1 MLKKLTISQHFLFWA
16 AFTTLLFYVAVFLGW
31 TGLGVA
37 RDSLKTVHDEH
48 MVRTVQLVEMAN
60 ELNENRTLVIRAFQH
75 DPKDSLSRFHDHPIS
90 EHLEAIRANREDI
103 SQLWTAY
110 AAGEHA
116 GDERL
121 LMADF
126 VGKRNAWLNRL
137 NETVAALE
145 RGDFS
150 DKIKLNYL
158 GAGRVEGE
166 EAFAA
171 LTALRGY
178 QEKRVAAASLEAEAH
193 FDQGRAA
200 FMLLL
205 ILGAVITSWTAVT
218 TLRRL
223 RLGFATAQ
231 AAAQAIAEG
240 DLERPVSKGGQDEVG
255 QLLAQMA
262 VMREKLQAMVNDLR
276 RSEAHAVKL
285 GRTYALLSEVNQ
297 SIVRVPEPSALFDEA
312 CRIAV
317 ALGGFRM
324 AWIGLLDPVSKAVRP
339 VAYAGEAGDYW
350 ENLTIVLDDGPSGRG
365 PTASALG
372 AGEPMVANDIE
383 HDPRMAPWREN
394 ALKHGY
400 RASAAFPL
408 VVAGKVRGAFNLYAA
423 ETNFFDVDEIE
434 LFNELAKNLAFAL
447 EFADQAE
454 MRRESEQELSAANQL
469 LQENMARTQMLV
481 DSALDG
487 VISMDHEGRVIGWNP
502 QAEHIFGYTSQQ
514 ALGREVAELIVPPS
528 HREAH
533 RQGMARFLKTGASTV
548 IGKRMEVMGLRADG
562 SEFPVELT
570 IATLNRKGLVF
581 FSAYAR
587 DITER
592 KQAEETLLKLSLAVE
607 QSPHSIV
614 ITGLDANIEYVNE
627 AFVKVTGYSRE
638 EMIGKNPRILN
649 SGKTPVESYRAMW
662 ASLSRGE
669 VWRGEFI
676 NRRKDGS
683 EYVEQVIISPVRQP
697 DGRITNFL
705 AIKED
710 VTERKQI
717 AEELEQHRH
726 HLEELVQTRT
736 GELAHAKDAA
746 EAASRAKSTFLAN
759 MSHEIR
765 TPMNAIIGLNHLLQ
779 KEITA
784 PKPHG
789 QLVKIGK
796 AAQHLLHIINNIL
809 DLSKIEANKV
819 SLEETDFTLERVI
832 EHALSMIS
840 ERASSKDLR
849 LVTEIDPAVP
859 GKLHGD
865 PLRLGQ
871 ILLNFV
877 SNAIKFSEHGKITIR
892 ANLAED
898 EAERILLRIEVE
910 DQGIGLMPEQQALL
924 FQAFTQAD
932 DSTTRRYGGTG
943 LGLAIAR
950 HLATLMGGEAGVES
964 QPGVGSTFWVT
975 ARLGKVADQ
984 CLLADRGE
992 RALPIQLERLLAQ
1005 RYSGVRVLL
1014 AEDDP
1019 VNQEVALELLSESGL
1034 LVDVAGNGQEAV
1046 ERVRTGDYAL
1056 VLMDVQMPVMDGL
1069 AATRAIRLLSG
1080 KESLP
1085 ILAMTANAFVE
1096 DRRHC
1101 LEAGMNDHIGKPVEP
1116 DKLYAALLRWLPES
1130 AGKASA
1136 DSGNVAQLDDAALRS
1151 ALGAIAGLD
1160 VESGL
1165 KRVRGKLASY
1175 LHLLEMFARGHAGDM
1190 AQLRKYYE
1198 AGAMDEALRLA
1209 HTLKGSAATLGAKA
1223 LSQCALDL
1231 ELALR
1236 ELETQDIEVRMMA
1249 VEAALTP
1256 LLTDIHHL
1264 ADTGLPEPPPAVVDD
1279 ERTREMLAQLEA
1291 LLAEDNTRASQVWNE
1306 SAPLFQAALGP
1317 AFMLLGREIEHY
1329 EFDKALKTLRDAMMR
1344 ESM

>member
-1 MLKKLTISQHFLFWA
+1 
-16 AFTTLLFYVAVFLGW
+16 
-31 TGLGVA
+31 
-37 RDSLKTVHDEH
+37 
-48 MVRTVQLVEMAN
+48 
-60 ELNENRTLVIRAFQH
+60 
-75 DPKDSLSRFHDHPIS
+75 
-90 EHLEAIRANREDI
+90 
-103 SQLWTAY
+103 
-110 AAGEHA
+110 
-116 GDERL
+116 
-121 LMADF
+121 
-126 VGKRNAWLNRL
+126 
-137 NETVAALE
+137 
-145 RGDFS
+145 
-150 DKIKLNYL
+150 
-158 GAGRVEGE
+158 
-166 EAFAA
+166 
-171 LTALRGY
+171 
-178 QEKRVAAASLEAEAH
+178 
-193 FDQGRAA
+193 
-200 FMLLL
+200 
-205 ILGAVITSWTAVT
+205 
-218 TLRRL
+218 
-223 RLGFATAQ
+223 
-231 AAAQAIAEG
+231 
-240 DLERPVSKGGQDEVG
+240 
-255 QLLAQMA
+255 
-262 VMREKLQAMVNDLR
+262 
-276 RSEAHAVKL
+276 
-285 GRTYALLSEVNQ
+285 
-297 SIVRVPEPSALFDEA
+297 
-312 CRIAV
+312 
-317 ALGGFRM
+317 M

-394 ALKHGY
+394 ALKHGF

-592 KQAEETLLKLSLAVE
+592 KQAEETLLMLSLAVE

-819 SLEETDFTLERVI
+819 
-832 EHALSMIS
+832 
-840 ERASSKDLR
+840 
-849 LVTEIDPAVP
+849 
-859 GKLHGD
+859 
-865 PLRLGQ
+865 
-871 ILLNFV
+871 
-877 SNAIKFSEHGKITIR
+877 
-892 ANLAED
+892 
-898 EAERILLRIEVE
+898 
-910 DQGIGLMPEQQALL
+910 
-924 FQAFTQAD
+924 
-932 DSTTRRYGGTG
+932 
-943 LGLAIAR
+943 
-950 HLATLMGGEAGVES
+950 
-964 QPGVGSTFWVT
+964 
-975 ARLGKVADQ
+975 
-984 CLLADRGE
+984 
-992 RALPIQLERLLAQ
+992 
-1005 RYSGVRVLL
+1005 
-1014 AEDDP
+1014 
-1019 VNQEVALELLSESGL
+1019 
-1034 LVDVAGNGQEAV
+1034 
-1046 ERVRTGDYAL
+1046 
-1056 VLMDVQMPVMDGL
+1056 
-1069 AATRAIRLLSG
+1069 
-1080 KESLP
+1080 
-1085 ILAMTANAFVE
+1085 
-1096 DRRHC
+1096 
-1101 LEAGMNDHIGKPVEP
+1101 
-1116 DKLYAALLRWLPES
+1116 
-1130 AGKASA
+1130 
-1136 DSGNVAQLDDAALRS
+1136 
-1151 ALGAIAGLD
+1151 
-1160 VESGL
+1160 
-1165 KRVRGKLASY
+1165 
-1175 LHLLEMFARGHAGDM
+1175 
-1190 AQLRKYYE
+1190 
-1198 AGAMDEALRLA
+1198 
-1209 HTLKGSAATLGAKA
+1209 
-1223 LSQCALDL
+1223 
-1231 ELALR
+1231 
-1236 ELETQDIEVRMMA
+1236 
-1249 VEAALTP
+1249 
-1256 LLTDIHHL
+1256 
-1264 ADTGLPEPPPAVVDD
+1264 
-1279 ERTREMLAQLEA
+1279 
-1291 LLAEDNTRASQVWNE
+1291 
-1306 SAPLFQAALGP
+1306 
-1317 AFMLLGREIEHY
+1317 
-1329 EFDKALKTLRDAMMR
+1329 
-1344 ESM
+1344 